1 MKHLLLALLAT
12 LSVGTAQARETITL
26 AYSWT
31 AADNAAN
38 FYRALVDEANKQSTP
53 YTFVFDAKPG
63 AGGTVAANY
72 TNNNTSNT
80 LWINSSA
87 GFIRPNLFPAES
99 HSMADFCSIL
109 PMCVSPFVIS
119 SAKYKTWKDV
129 PRDAKLSIGMSGL
142 GTTTHLVSLQI
153 AKNYPNMQVVPFKST
168 SEALLNVLNGTVDF
182 SVGFHGDSEQY
193 TKPGAVKQVYWLGQ
207 TGDVSIK
214 GTELLSN
221 QGFDKNLASMSTP
234 QQIFASRK
242 MTDVKFQEIRKILVE
257 ASRAKTVRDANATD
271 NCIPNNQMP
280 DAQLDNWFNSQVVQ
294 WRRLTQGVKL
304 DR

>member
-1 MKHLLLALLAT
+1 MKKLLAVVLAT
-12 LSVGTAQARETITL
+12 LAFTATAKETITL

-38 FYRALVDEANKQSTP
+38 FYRALVEEANKLQNQ
-53 YTFVFDAKPG
+53 YTFLFDAKPG

-72 TNNNTSNT
+72 TTNNPTTT

-99 HSMADFCSIL
+99 HSMADFRSIL
-109 PMCVSPFVIS
+109 PMCVSPFVIN
-119 SAKYKTWKDV
+119 SARYKNWKEV
-129 PRDAKLSIGMSGL
+129 PRDARLSIGMSGL

-193 TKPGAVKQVYWLGQ
+193 TRPGAVKQIHWLGQ
-207 TGDVSIK
+207 TGDNSIK

-221 QGFDKNLASMSTP
+221 LGFSKDLSSMSTP
-234 QQIFASRK
+234 QQIFASRRLP
-242 MTDVKFQEIRKILVE
+242 DAKFNEIRRILVE
-257 ASRAKTVRDANATD
+257 ASRAKSVRDANAAD

-280 DAQLDNWFNSQVVQ
+280 DSQLNNWYNSQLVQ

-304 DR
+304 DK